1 MRSSVDVHNFLVE
14 RDVPHELFPLPGR
27 LRKPER
33 LAAVLELPP
42 EQVGHVVVLET
53 GGPPGAGGGPVAA
66 LVTADRQP
74 SLRRVARALRLPPDA
89 KLQSVPPDRASALA
103 EYLTE
108 AIPPAGLPDR
118 FRVVMDRRLARQE
131 VVYFPA
137 GEPRSVLKVRGED
150 LARAVDATV
159 AAISTKA

>member
-14 RDVPHELFPLPGR
+14 RDVPHELFPLRGR
-27 LRKPER
+27 LRTPGR

-42 EQVGHVVVLET
+42 EQVGHVVVLEA
-53 GGPPGAGGGPVAA
+53 GVPPGAGGGPVAA
-66 LVTADRQP
+66 LVAADRKP
-74 SLRRVARALRLPPDA
+74 SLRRVARALRLSPDVA
-89 KLQSVPPDRASALA
+89 LQRAAPDRASALA

-118 FRVVMDRRLARQE
+118 FRVVIDRPLAREE

-137 GEPRSVLKVRGED
+137 GESRSVLKVRGED

-159 AAISTKA
+159 AAISART